1 MSNKDLRYKL
11 LITDV
16 SPIIKKIYEYPT
28 LSSILPMLPLQEVI
42 EALLAVSVNHKPGKL
57 IQTNKEYLQTVRDDN
72 ELIWYLLEQ
81 KLEEKFETLPMNE
94 LDLELENLLS
104 ELDGTI
110 GRVLPKDWGQGEY
123 TFFKWLGP
131 GQLVVLRDI

>member
-1 MSNKDLRYKL
+1 MSNKDLRYSL

-16 SPIIKKIYEYPT
+16 SPIVKKINQYPT
-28 LSSILPMLPLQEVI
+28 LASILPFLPLQEVI

-57 IQTNKEYLQTVRDDN
+57 IQSNKEYLQTVRDEN

-81 KLEEKFETLPMNE
+81 RLEEKFETLPMND